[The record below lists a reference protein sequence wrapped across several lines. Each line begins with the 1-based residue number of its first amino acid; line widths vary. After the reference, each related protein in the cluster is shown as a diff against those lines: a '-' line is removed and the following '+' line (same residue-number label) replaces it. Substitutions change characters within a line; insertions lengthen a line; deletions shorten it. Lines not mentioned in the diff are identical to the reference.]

1 MITREQVRHNLSGP
15 IASLSTVF
23 NRDGS
28 IDYDGLRSLIDADIL
43 GGTKTILL
51 TWGDSLFSL
60 LTDDEIAEVTKVV
73 VEHTGTRAMVVAADG
88 TWWTGKT
95 VEFAKYVRGLGADV
109 LMVKPPVWAGSCTVD
124 TLVDH
129 YATVAEHIPV
139 MLVTNVFESNTELGL
154 RTIER
159 VCEEVDNVVAIK
171 DDISGEFA
179 CKMTSIAHDK
189 LAVFDGGGKAP
200 YLKIVHYG
208 AVGFMST
215 LIMAVPQHTA
225 SYWSAIERGDWEI
238 AARIISNHDEPF
250 RDYIFNLPGGA
261 DSGVHG
267 MLELYGI
274 AQRWRR
280 NPYYNMNDEEMEQ
293 YQDFF
298 KSRGWL

>member
-1 MITREQVRHNLSGP
+1 MISREQVRHHLSGP

-28 IDYDGLRSLIDADIL
+28 IDYDGLRSLIDADIS

-109 LMVKPPVWAGSCTVD
+109 LMVKPPIWAGSCTVD
-124 TLVDH
+124 TFVDH
-129 YATVAEHIPV
+129 YAAVAEHIPV

-179 CKMTSIAHDK
+179 CKMTSMVHDK
-189 LAVFDGGGKAP
+189 WAVFSGGNKQT
-200 YLKIVHYG
+200 YLNIIHYG
-208 AVGFMST
+208 AVGFMSSFVT
-215 LIMAVPQHTA
+215 FNPAVTNDYWGSIGRGEWEMAAKV
-225 SYWSAIERGDWEI
+225 
-238 AARIISNHDEPF
+238 ISNHDWPF
-250 RDYIFNLPGGA
+250 MEYICKLPGGF
-261 DSGVHG
+261 DSGIHG
-267 MLELYGI
+267 VLELYGI

-280 NPYYNMNDEEMEQ
+280 NPYRSMTDAEMEQ
-293 YQDFF
+293 LQDFF
-298 KSRGWL
+298 KVRRWL

>member
-1 MITREQVRHNLSGP
+1 MISREQVRHHLSGP

-28 IDYDGLRSLIDADIL
+28 IDYDGLRSLIDADIS

-73 VEHTGTRAMVVAADG
+73 VDHTGTRAMVVAADG

-109 LMVKPPVWAGSCTVD
+109 LMVKPPIWAASCTVD

-171 DDISGEFA
+171 DDISGAFA
-179 CKMTSIAHDK
+179 CKMTSMVHDK
-189 LAVFDGGGKAP
+189 LAVFSGGTKQS
-200 YLKIVHYG
+200 YLNIVHYG
-208 AVGFMST
+208 AVGFMSSFVT
-215 LIMAVPQHTA
+215 FNPEVTND
-225 SYWSAIERGDWEI
+225 YWGAIGRGDWEV
-238 AARIISNHDEPF
+238 AAKVVNDHDWPYME
-250 RDYIFNLPGGA
+250 YICKLPGGF
-261 DSGVHG
+261 DSGIHG
-267 MLELYGI
+267 VLELYGI

-280 NPYYNMNDEEMEQ
+280 KPYRSMTDAEMEQ
-293 YQDFF
+293 LQDFF
-298 KSRGWL
+298 KTRGWL